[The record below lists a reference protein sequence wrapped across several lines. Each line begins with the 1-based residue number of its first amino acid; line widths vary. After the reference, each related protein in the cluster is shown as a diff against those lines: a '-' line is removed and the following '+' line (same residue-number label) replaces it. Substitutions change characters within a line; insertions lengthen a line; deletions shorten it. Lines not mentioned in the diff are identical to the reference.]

1 MNEWIS
7 SNNEKVMAVPLGAI
21 EVITGRAVR
30 WLAGDVTIVVYW
42 TAADVRKPGP
52 LVGRLGGRVGY
63 WMAGGV
69 RVWLDS
75 SLQAMDT
82 SSWWTQSWRP
92 QPLWG
97 QLPSCVSAPVHS
109 KSSSQICPWPPLY
122 LLSSERPLRL
132 QQVHSYCVIWVCNPF
147 SSDRQHLSNDGM
159 GDYQNCSVLHC
170 ILKLCTVISTLRWA
184 VLTVPCIGFC
194 FTGPI
199 HCA

>member
-1 MNEWIS
+1 MLISVLFFLFMDPESDDDDDDEINGWMNEWMNEWIS

-42 TAADVRKPGP
+42 TAADVRNPGP
-52 LVGRLGGRVGY
+52 LVGRMGGRVEY

-82 SSWWTQSWRP
+82 SSWCTQSWRP

-132 QQVHSYCVIWVCNPF
+132 QHYI
-147 SSDRQHLSNDGM
+147 H
-159 GDYQNCSVLHC
+159 
-170 ILKLCTVISTLRWA
+170 KCTVT
-184 VLTVPCIGFC
+184 VLSESATILNEHVLLKG
-194 FTGPI
+194 GRLVY
-199 HCA
+199 A